1 MHSARIEVR
10 VRYVETDK
18 MGIAHHTHHF
28 SWMEQ
33 ARTELMR
40 RNGLSYRELEQKGFM
55 LPVREAFCRYRRGL
69 PYDERVT
76 VEAEL
81 LQIGGASL
89 KIGYRMYRFSDN
101 ALAAEGYTLHP
112 FTDSSG
118 KIVKAPEFFIKLFSS
133 PSPQSSPEESG

>member
-1 MHSARIEVR
+1 MHSAQIEVR

-18 MGIAHHTHHF
+18 MGVAHHTHHF

-40 RNGLSYRELEQKGFM
+40 RNGLSYRDLEQKGFM

-69 PYDERVT
+69 SYDERVL

-81 LQIGGASL
+81 LEIGGASL
-89 KIGYRMYRFSDN
+89 KIGYRIYCVSDN
-101 ALAAEGYTLHP
+101 ELAAEGYTMHP

-118 KIVKAPEFFIKLFSS
+118 KVVKTPQFFKKLFSS
-133 PSPQSSPEESG
+133 PSHRHEEKR

>member
-1 MHSARIEVR
+1 MKKARIEVR

-28 SWMEQ
+28 SWMEE

-40 RNGLSYRELEQKGFM
+40 QNGLSYRDLEQRGYM
-55 LPVREAFCRYRRGL
+55 LPVREAFCRYRSGL
-69 PYDERVT
+69 LYDEQVV

-81 LQIGGASL
+81 LKLGGASL
-89 KIGYRMYRFSDN
+89 KIGYRICHKADD
-101 ALAAEGYTLHP
+101 ALAAEGYTVHP

-118 KIVKAPEFFIKLFSS
+118 KIVKTPEFFKRLFY
-133 PSPQSSPEESG
+133 